1 MKKIGIILILL
12 IVFTSCNSKTGM
24 DENINDN
31 CEAIVL
37 PKDKLANLLYS
48 NDLSDIQFIDVRS
61 PKAFSLGHLPNAINI
76 PLENFFDKDRFA
88 LINPEAMLILY
99 GEDASQPR
107 LLALMASHFKK
118 GNFYIAGGGY
128 DYLKT
133 NMIDE
138 FGINEGGYDDE
149 RALIDIPSK
158 IALMKA
164 SAGVQSTSNAT
175 STKKATAA
183 PVIKRKKKKA
193 VSGGCG

>member
-1 MKKIGIILILL
+1 MKKIGIILVLL
-12 IVFTSCNSKTGM
+12 VVFSSCNSKTGM
-24 DENINDN
+24 DENLNQN

-48 NDLSDIQFIDVRS
+48 DDLSDVQFIDVRS

-76 PLENFFDKDRFA
+76 PSENFFDKDRFEE
-88 LINPEAMLILY
+88 INPEAMLILY
-99 GEDASQPR
+99 GENASQPG
-107 LLALMASHFKK
+107 LLALMAGHFKK
-118 GNFYIAGGGY
+118 GNFYVAGGGY

-133 NMIDE
+133 NIIDG
-138 FGINEGGYDDE
+138 FGINEAGYDDE

-164 SAGVQSTSNAT
+164 RAGVQSSNNETSP
-175 STKKATAA
+175 KKTTTA
-183 PVIKRKKKKA
+183 PVIKRKKKEA